1 MKSYDETT
9 NNLLERREQYIAKQS
24 KKRKRIVRITSV
36 ACSFVLVALIGL
48 SIWQPAWLEQMTPLT
63 TNNPGISGEKQPS
76 NDELPGNKA
85 YPYDDRIQYLPK
97 EMPVSKYENGFF
109 AYNQIKDID
118 TNIVNMYAVLY
129 DNSELHRDCFPVF
142 ASDGSVSFSRK
153 TYSSDTDEKRYAETK
168 VYLGED
174 NNLFYILSSLPQNTN
189 NGVSCLLMQN
199 GKNSTT
205 TAVSAEVGIYE
216 NCTLNVIVSN
226 DFNSVENDMVKKH
239 INKMRELTNSDTV
252 SIMEDK
258 EFAISYVYQTRFCE
272 EKNVDEEHYVYYA
285 FFERNGKE
293 YLVQFT
299 SNYTVAESDKNAY
312 GVPGRSQDECK
323 TVFEEIIQHL
333 LLNVVKTS

>member
-9 NNLLERREQYIAKQS
+9 NNLLERREQYLAKQS
-24 KKRKRIVRITSV
+24 KKRKHIMRITSV

-48 SIWQPAWLEQMTPLT
+48 SIWQPAWLEQMTPST

-109 AYNQIKDID
+109 AYNQIKDVD

-153 TYSSDTDEKRYAETK
+153 TYSSDTDENRYAEMK
-168 VYLGED
+168 AYLGED
-174 NNLFYILSSLPQNTN
+174 INLFYILSSLPQNTN

-199 GKNSTT
+199 GKSSTT
-205 TAVSAEVGIYE
+205 TAVSSEVGIYE
-216 NCTLNVIVSN
+216 NCTLSVIVSN
-226 DFNSVENDMVKKH
+226 DFNSVENDTVKNH
-239 INKMRELTNSDTV
+239 INKMRELKNSDTV
-252 SIMEDK
+252 SIMGDE
-258 EFAISYVYQTRFCE
+258 EFTVSYVYQTRFCE
-272 EKNVDEEHYVYYA
+272 EKNVDEEHYIYYA
-285 FFERNGKE
+285 FFEQNGKE
-293 YLVQFT
+293 FLVQFT

-312 GVPGRSQDECK
+312 GVTGRSQEECK
-323 TVFEEIIQHL
+323 TVFEEIIKHIL
-333 LLNVVKTS
+333 